1 MANLEQKLTQ
11 FHKIVLSTAE
21 EKKKKIIDD
30 AKRQADEMIQ
40 KNENE
45 ALESAY
51 NLIQSEILKINREK
65 NKAILSEQVKS
76 KKELLLLREK
86 MIGEIFYDVSQK
98 IAEFTKTQEYL
109 DYLFDLIG
117 KGMAIFN
124 QKTGLV
130 ISINQSDV
138 KRIEE
143 LKQKFSGNEVLIAD
157 EDIIGGVV
165 MRNKDMGT
173 IIDYSI
179 KQALENEK
187 ENFLAMSGLS
197 IY

>member
-65 NKAILSEQVKS
+65 RQERKRNFVRAGKIQKGTASASGKNDWRNIL
-76 KKELLLLREK
+76 
-86 MIGEIFYDVSQK
+86 
-98 IAEFTKTQEYL
+98 
-109 DYLFDLIG
+109 
-117 KGMAIFN
+117 
-124 QKTGLV
+124 
-130 ISINQSDV
+130 
-138 KRIEE
+138 
-143 LKQKFSGNEVLIAD
+143 
-157 EDIIGGVV
+157 
-165 MRNKDMGT
+165 
-173 IIDYSI
+173 
-179 KQALENEK
+179 
-187 ENFLAMSGLS
+187 
-197 IY
+197 

>member
-1 MANLEQKLTQ
+1 
-11 FHKIVLSTAE
+11 
-21 EKKKKIIDD
+21 
-30 AKRQADEMIQ
+30 
-40 KNENE
+40 
-45 ALESAY
+45 
-51 NLIQSEILKINREK
+51 
-65 NKAILSEQVKS
+65 
-76 KKELLLLREK
+76 